1 MRRGTAKLTVELKKK
16 KPFERTHID
25 GSLHLPATKLPRRQM
40 RKSER
45 VVEEG
50 GWRDVRQHF
59 YYTRGVSVQR
69 NVMLAAHIAGSVVYG
84 ST

>member
-1 MRRGTAKLTVELKKK
+1 MRRRTAKLTVELKKKK

-45 VVEEG
+45 IVEESEVEG
-50 GWRDVRQHF
+50 CETTFLLHSRGECSTQRDA
-59 YYTRGVSVQR
+59 RGTHR
-69 NVMLAAHIAGSVVYG
+69 G
-84 ST
+84 